1 MGPETKKKIS
11 KKVKSPVI
19 FLESMIAHVMKVY

>member
-1 MGPETKKKIS
+1 MGPETKKIS

-19 FLESMIAHVMKVY
+19 FLESMIAHVMEVY